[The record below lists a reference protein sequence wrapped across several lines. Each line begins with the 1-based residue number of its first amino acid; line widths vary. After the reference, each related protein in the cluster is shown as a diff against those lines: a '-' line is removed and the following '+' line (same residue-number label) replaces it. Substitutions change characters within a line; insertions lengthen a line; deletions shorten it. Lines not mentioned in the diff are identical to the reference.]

1 MKKFLLLDQDQTP
14 TIELEYGKFSAG
26 ILELGSG
33 YFVVNVVPHA
43 DGHAHAVAL
52 YRDVMEA
59 AQAVQELRDFAF
71 AVTRENQAFAMPQAS
86 EPVTALEVVDL
97 LT

>member
-1 MKKFLLLDQDQTP
+1 MKKFLLLDQNEEP
-14 TIELEYGKFSAG
+14 ICEVEYGKFSTG

-33 YFVVNVVPHA
+33 YYVVNVVPHA
-43 DGHAHAVAL
+43 DGHSYAVAV

-59 AQAVQELRDFAF
+59 AQAIQQLRDFAF

-86 EPVTALEVVDL
+86 EPVIALEIINAIF
-97 LT
+97 